1 MQGPSSSESGDAL
14 APAAARFEEL
24 WSEAAPA
31 VCAWLEIHV
40 REALRAHLDPED
52 ALQEVACRA
61 FDSFER
67 FDPAAGPFRAWVF
80 GIARNVLY
88 RALSQVGRNLAR
100 PVGGAPRMET
110 QALGRLPDTTTSIT
124 RRVARDETLKRFV
137 AEVRALDEDDRRLL
151 LRRGLEGR
159 SHEDIASEL
168 GITPE
173 AAVKRWTRL
182 RERLANA
189 PRFVQAAG

>member
-1 MQGPSSSESGDAL
+1 MQRTSSPDSPDGA

-88 RALSQVGRNLAR
+88 RALTQVGRGLASG
-100 PVGGAPRMET
+100 GGAPRLDT
-110 QALGRLPDTTTSIT
+110 LALGRLPDTTTSIT
-124 RRVARDETLKRFV
+124 RRVARDEALARFV
-137 AEVRALDEDDRRLL
+137 AEVRALDDDDRRLL

-159 SHEDIASEL
+159 SHDEIAREL
-168 GITPE
+168 GITPD

-182 RERLANA
+182 RERLASA
-189 PRFVQAAG
+189 PRFVQLAS